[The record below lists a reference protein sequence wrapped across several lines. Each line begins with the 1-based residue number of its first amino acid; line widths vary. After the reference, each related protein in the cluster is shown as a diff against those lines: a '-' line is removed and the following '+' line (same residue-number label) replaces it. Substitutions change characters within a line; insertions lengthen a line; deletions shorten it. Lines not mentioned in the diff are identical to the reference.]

1 MDGRELLEHLERLHT
16 TDLGAARIK
25 RNLALTAD
33 DAVAW
38 CRERILRPDARITRA
53 GKNWYIHI
61 DGCRIT
67 VNASSYTVITAHKEE
82 G

>member
-1 MDGRELLEHLERLHT
+1 MDERELLAHLDRLHT
-16 TDLGAARIK
+16 TDMGAARIK
-25 RNLALTAD
+25 RNLALTAP

-38 CRERILRPDARITRA
+38 CRDRILRPDARITRA
-53 GKNWYIHI
+53 GKNWYIAT

-82 G
+82 T